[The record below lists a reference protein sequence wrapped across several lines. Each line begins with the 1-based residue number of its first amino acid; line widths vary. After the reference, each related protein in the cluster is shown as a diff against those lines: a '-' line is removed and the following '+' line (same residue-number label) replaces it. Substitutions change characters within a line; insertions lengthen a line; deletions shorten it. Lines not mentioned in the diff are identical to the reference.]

1 MLKISQI
8 KNFPFSIKVGDKNY
22 SKMLEDAIKKN
33 PFKVS
38 KLIRLYKK
46 RKSIQAQ
53 IDAVLPPLQAKIS
66 QVNDE
71 INKLMESPSLSFET
85 FIEKKIVEG
94 YSPRDRELYEKEHAI
109 RDEQLKASMNGNGY
123 YAVNYEMF
131 DPEYDDFEILDMETD
146 KDGRIRFEVG
156 RKNDMQSISGIQTYY
171 LKTYKTAWITNQEL
185 KNVDNLALDF
195 NHMHASDSI

>member
-1 MLKISQI
+1 MLKINQI
-8 KNFPFSIKVGDKNY
+8 KKIPFSIPVGDKVY
-22 SKMLEDAIKKN
+22 SKMFEDALKKN

-46 RKSIQAQ
+46 RKTIQAQ

-66 QVNDE
+66 QVNEE
-71 INKLMESPSLSFET
+71 INKIMERPTLSFDV

-109 RDEQLKASMNGNGY
+109 REKQMEASVNGNAY
-123 YAVNYEMF
+123 YCVNYEMF
-131 DPEYDDFEILDMETD
+131 DPEYDDFEILDMEIGR
-146 KDGRIRFEVG
+146 DGNIRFEVG
-156 RKNDMQSISGIQTYY
+156 KKSDMQSISGIQTYY
-171 LKTYKTAWITNQEL
+171 LKTYKTAWITKQEI

-195 NHMHASDSI
+195 NSMPTSDSI